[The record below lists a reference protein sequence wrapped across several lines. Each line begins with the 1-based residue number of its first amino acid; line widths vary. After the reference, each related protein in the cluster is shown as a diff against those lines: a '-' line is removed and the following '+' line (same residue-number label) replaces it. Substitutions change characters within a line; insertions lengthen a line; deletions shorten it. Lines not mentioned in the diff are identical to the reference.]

1 MSIDRRR
8 FVRTGLSAVALLG
21 GGFPAVAS
29 TLPASAAVPVM
40 PRMSLEEFVRDPNRV
55 ADLRKGVDAM
65 KARKPSHPDS
75 WFFQGAIHAVRA
87 DWIADAAKVDPDVNK
102 VDQAKF
108 WNQCPHNP
116 RYGSAD
122 FLLWHRA
129 YLHYFEGI
137 LRKAS
142 GNPVLSLPYWN
153 YPVAARRNLP
163 EIYRVPASSANP
175 LFITQRVAAMN
186 AGTGQLSPGAVSLD
200 ALTKK
205 VFFGTT
211 SGADVFGGLIAIG
224 SEPGNKG
231 AIERVPH
238 DTVHGGVGG
247 ATGWMGSVP
256 TAAFDP
262 IFWPHHTEI
271 DHLFTSWDCVGQ
283 VNWGPYQVSWFDAKP
298 WFFHDAD
305 GQVQNNPRRY
315 YVDNASL
322 NVRYDDQKPTC
333 TPLPAPRAVEHP
345 VNILQR
351 FASPQ
356 AVRLGSSSGV
366 HLSASVPVSRT
377 VTLAT
382 RQRLGAANNAVTFA
396 ANSPR
401 KLILEVGEITFTTPP
416 SVAYDVYVDLPPGTP
431 PDREGPYH
439 VGTLT
444 FFGLGSEGMPMP
456 NGPGEL
462 FDISRIA
469 RRPGFDPAKLQVTF
483 VPFDLVV
490 TASGGPGTPREST
503 VTVGTLDVRAV
514 DTAP

>member
-8 FVRTGLSAVALLG
+8 FVRTGLG

-238 DTVHGGVGG
+238 DTVHGGRVRSDLLAPSHRDRSPLHVVG
-247 ATGWMGSVP
+247 
-256 TAAFDP
+256 
-262 IFWPHHTEI
+262 
-271 DHLFTSWDCVGQ
+271 L
-283 VNWGPYQVSWFDAKP
+283 
-298 WFFHDAD
+298 
-305 GQVQNNPRRY
+305 RR
-315 YVDNASL
+315 
-322 NVRYDDQKPTC
+322 
-333 TPLPAPRAVEHP
+333 
-345 VNILQR
+345 
-351 FASPQ
+351 
-356 AVRLGSSSGV
+356 
-366 HLSASVPVSRT
+366 
-377 VTLAT
+377 
-382 RQRLGAANNAVTFA
+382 
-396 ANSPR
+396 
-401 KLILEVGEITFTTPP
+401 
-416 SVAYDVYVDLPPGTP
+416 
-431 PDREGPYH
+431 
-439 VGTLT
+439 
-444 FFGLGSEGMPMP
+444 
-456 NGPGEL
+456 PGEL
-462 FDISRIA
+462 GAVSSQLV
-469 RRPGFDPAKLQVTF
+469 RRQT
-483 VPFDLVV
+483 LVLPRRRR
-490 TASGGPGTPREST
+490 AGPEQSAPVLRRQREPQR
-503 VTVGTLDVRAV
+503 TL
-514 DTAP
+514 